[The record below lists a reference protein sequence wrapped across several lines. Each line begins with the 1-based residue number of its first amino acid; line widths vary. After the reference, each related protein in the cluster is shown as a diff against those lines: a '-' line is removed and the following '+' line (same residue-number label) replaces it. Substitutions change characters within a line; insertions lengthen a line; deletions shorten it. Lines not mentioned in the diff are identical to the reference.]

1 MTYTLAKSRDDA
13 SSIGGGGTT
22 VAQNDQDLAAEWGPS
37 SFDRR
42 HQLSGNANIELPFG
56 PNRKWLTQPGV
67 RQALLRDW
75 RVSTTFTLQSGTPY
89 TPRVTAAVSDVARG
103 TNGTLRAN
111 YTGADISVSDPTID
125 RFFNTTAFTIPLT
138 GTFGDASRNMIV
150 GPGSR
155 LLNAQFARDIRMRAN
170 RVMTIQVNT
179 NNLLN
184 MVNYGA
190 IDTVVNSPTFG
201 QVLSVRGMRSTQ
213 VNLRFRF

>member
-1 MTYTLAKSRDDA
+1 L
-13 SSIGGGGTT
+13 
-22 VAQNDQDLAAEWGPS
+22 
-37 SFDRR
+37 F
-42 HQLSGNANIELPFG
+42 
-56 PNRKWLTQPGV
+56 
-67 RQALLRDW
+67 RDW
-75 RVSTTFTLQSGTPY
+75 RVSTTFTVQSGTPY

-111 YTGADISVSDPTID
+111 YTGAEISLDNPTID
-125 RFFNTTAFTIPLT
+125 RFFNTTAFRIPPS
-138 GTFGDASRNMIV
+138 GTYGTASRNMII

-155 LLNAQFARDIRMRAN
+155 LLNAQVSRDVRAGGN

-201 QVLSVRGMRSTQ
+201 QVISVRGMRSTQ